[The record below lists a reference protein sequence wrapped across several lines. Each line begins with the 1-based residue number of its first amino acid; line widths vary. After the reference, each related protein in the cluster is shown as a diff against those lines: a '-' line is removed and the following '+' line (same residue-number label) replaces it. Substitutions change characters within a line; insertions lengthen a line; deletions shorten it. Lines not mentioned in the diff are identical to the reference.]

1 MKTYC
6 LIGKNLQHSFSKD
19 FFKMKFKNEKI
30 ENIKYINIEINDIS
44 KLPELI
50 KKNKI
55 AGLNITNPY
64 KKSVIPF
71 LDKIN
76 ESAKKIGAVN
86 TIKMKKNKLIGYN
99 TDVIGFEKSLTKII
113 GERKNALILGNG
125 GASKAVKYVL
135 NKLNV
140 NYLIVNRKSK
150 FDYHHITKDILNKY
164 KIIINTTPVGMFPK
178 IEEKP
183 ILKYKHLN
191 NSHLLYDLIYNPN
204 ETEFLK
210 NGRIQNCDIKN
221 GLEMLYIQAEASWKI
236 WNS

>member
-1 MKTYC
+1 MLHY
-6 LIGKNLQHSFSKD
+6 
-19 FFKMKFKNEKI
+19 
-30 ENIKYINIEINDIS
+30 
-44 KLPELI
+44 
-50 KKNKI
+50 
-55 AGLNITNPY
+55 
-64 KKSVIPF
+64 
-71 LDKIN
+71 
-76 ESAKKIGAVN
+76 GAVN

-99 TDVIGFEKSLTKII
+99 TDIIGFEKSLIKVI

-125 GASKAVKYVL
+125 GVSKAVKYVL
-135 NKLNV
+135 NKLSV

-150 FDYHHITKDILNKY
+150 FDYHNITKDILNKY

-210 NGRIQNCDIKN
+210 NGRIQNCNIKN
-221 GLEMLYIQAEASWKI
+221 GLEMLYIQAEASWEI

>member
-55 AGLNITNPY
+55 SGLNITNPY

-86 TIKMKKNKLIGYN
+86 TIKMKK
-99 TDVIGFEKSLTKII
+99 
-113 GERKNALILGNG
+113 
-125 GASKAVKYVL
+125 
-135 NKLNV
+135 
-140 NYLIVNRKSK
+140 
-150 FDYHHITKDILNKY
+150 
-164 KIIINTTPVGMFPK
+164 IN
-178 IEEKP
+178 
-183 ILKYKHLN
+183 
-191 NSHLLYDLIYNPN
+191 
-204 ETEFLK
+204 
-210 NGRIQNCDIKN
+210 
-221 GLEMLYIQAEASWKI
+221 
-236 WNS
+236 

>member
-19 FFKMKFKNEKI
+19 FFKMKFKNQKI
-30 ENIKYINIEINDIS
+30 KNIKYINIEINDIS

-55 AGLNITNPY
+55 SGLNITNPY
-64 KKSVIPF
+64 KKSVMPF

-210 NGRIQNCDIKN
+210 NGRIQKCNIKN